1 MKRNRKTKKMAAF
14 LTALLLTALCLCQA
28 VFAADTA
35 GIDPTRQASLQI
47 DLKEVG
53 VTTTDKT
60 ATIVVYKAGE
70 WDGTRGQY
78 KLISAFAGSSAD
90 ITKLDTADA
99 VAKASKTLDAYA
111 LAQNLTEAGKQTT
124 SNGEAS
130 FSGLSTGLYLVCQR
144 KGESDNVTVSPFLT
158 TLPVLD
164 EETDSWNYTVKCYPK
179 SQADTPSN
187 PTETPTSPDD
197 ESQTGGSGEGDPG
210 GGNAPGGSGN
220 TGGSSGGSGGR
231 TQTDLT
237 RTTTMIGDDP
247 APQAGLTGGD
257 GENPIEI
264 EEEGIPLFALPKTGD
279 DSATYGMLAGVMV
292 LAAAGGV
299 LMFRKRKEAMKG

>member
-1 MKRNRKTKKMAAF
+1 MKRNRKMKKMAAF

-35 GIDPTRQASLQI
+35 GIDLTRQASLQI

-53 VTTTDKT
+53 VSTTDKT
-60 ATIVVYKAGE
+60 ATIAVYKAGE
-70 WDGTRGQY
+70 WDGTKGQY
-78 KLISAFAGSSAD
+78 KLTSLFAGSGAD
-90 ITKLDTADA
+90 ITKLDTGAA
-99 VAKASKTLDAYA
+99 VAAASKTLDEYA
-111 LAQNLTEAGKQTT
+111 VAQNLTEAGKQTT

-187 PTETPTSPDD
+187 PGDD
-197 ESQTGGSGEGDPG
+197 NQGGGGGGTTGGG
-210 GGNAPGGSGN
+210 G
-220 TGGSSGGSGGR
+220 GGR
-231 TQTDLT
+231 TQRDPG
-237 RTTTMIGDDP
+237 TTTMIGDDP
-247 APQAGLTGGD
+247 APQAGLTSGD
-257 GENPIEI
+257 GEIPIEI
-264 EEEGIPLFALPKTGD
+264 EEEGVPLFALPKTGD
-279 DSATYGMLAGVMV
+279 DSATYGMLISVMV
-292 LAAAGGV
+292 LAAVGGV
-299 LMFRKRKEAMKG
+299 LMFRKRKEAAEGGN